1 MKTLILVRIAVRSI
15 FKNKLRSLLTMLGI
29 IIGVAAVIVM
39 VAVGQGARLQI
50 QQRIDNLGSN
60 LVVITPGAGRSG
72 GVSMGAGS
80 SNRLTLDDYEA
91 VDRECILLTA
101 VSPMIVAPAHVV
113 GGGGNW
119 RTGVMGVSVDYPHIR
134 NWGVS
139 SGRLFDEAEQ
149 RAMRKVVVVG
159 QTVVDNLFPDS
170 DPVGQQV
177 QLRDVPFEIVGVL
190 ERKGQ
195 TAEGRDM
202 DDVVLAPYTTVRTRL
217 SGRMYIPQI
226 LGSTDDKADIPA
238 AQEELRAILR
248 ESHGLASYDE
258 DDFAIKNQSDLAAAA
273 QGATEVMTLLLAA
286 IASIS
291 LLVGGIGIMNIML
304 VSVTE
309 RTREIGI
316 RMAVGARG
324 GDVLVQFLVES
335 IVISLIGGLLGVAA
349 GFGGAALLER
359 LSGWETV
366 ITPQLVAL
374 SLGFS
379 AAVGIFFGF
388 YPARKAAGLDPIQA
402 LRYE

>member
-1 MKTLILVRIAVRSI
+1 MKTLILIRIAVRSI
-15 FKNKLRSLLTMLGI
+15 LKNKMRTLLTMLGI

-39 VAVGQGARLQI
+39 VAVGQGARQQI

-60 LVVITPGAGRSG
+60 LVVITPGAARAS

-91 VDRECILLTA
+91 LKRESIWLTA

-113 GGGGNW
+113 GGSGNW
-119 RTGVMGVSVDYPHIR
+119 RTAVMGVSTDYMQIR
-134 NWGVS
+134 NWSVAG
-139 SGRLFDEAEQ
+139 GRVFEEAEL
-149 RAMRKVVVVG
+149 RAMRKVAVLG
-159 QTVVDNLFPDS
+159 RTVADAIFPDA
-170 DPVGQQV
+170 DPVGQLV
-177 QLRDVPFEIVGVL
+177 RLRDVPFEVIGVL

-202 DDVVLAPYTTVRTRL
+202 DDVILAPYTTVRTRL
-217 SGRMYIPQI
+217 SGRMFIPQI
-226 LGSTDDKADIPA
+226 LGSTDNKSDVPA
-238 AQEELRAILR
+238 AQVEARAILR

-258 DDFAIKNQSDLAAAA
+258 DDFTIKNQGELAEAA
-273 QGATEVMTLLLAA
+273 QGATDVMTLLLAA

-291 LLVGGIGIMNIML
+291 LVVGGIGIMNIML

-316 RMAVGARG
+316 RMAIGARG
-324 GDVLVQFLVES
+324 SDVMTQFLIES
-335 IVISLIGGLLGVAA
+335 VVMSLIGGLLGVAA

-366 ITPQLVAL
+366 ITPQLVTL

-402 LRYE
+402 LRFE